1 MPWCVGKGR
10 LLRSYDSVGVAK
22 EQSVCEHP
30 CYAVLCFYMH
40 PRKTCEWVCPVYH
53 CWIKT
58 LIFLFYH
65 WSDNFQN
72 NVDRL
77 LDIVYKVDDLLYII
91 QPFLVLFL
99 IQLTLVWNTCNDN
112 GRLVKLITSTN
123 ITLKNLSEI
132 LV

>member
-65 WSDNFQN
+65 WSDNFEN

-91 QPFLVLFL
+91 QT
-99 IQLTLVWNTCNDN
+99 I
-112 GRLVKLITSTN
+112 
-123 ITLKNLSEI
+123 LSFVFDSIDTFEI
-132 LV
+132 PVMIMEDL